1 MKAITQQ
8 KIKTFL
14 PIFSGFYNSIW
25 QFEHENILY
34 NVNETRAEKGLNELE
49 NDENFEI
56 AYSEYEKDVS
66 ITLCEVLQE
75 RLSGFVENIT
85 FENVYNPKTYNFST
99 DAINCIIETKPE
111 NIKEFIY
118 KNKDAFC
125 EYLKENYTGCDG
137 FIPSYSNAFDV
148 WANNTLGFKS
158 FNCNGHYLGSIL
170 QFICN
175 ILDINNLYE
184 AVKSEI
190 YEGDYIL
197 NWDDCINKPICQE
210 CKAFIK
216 DADILKDIE
225 KYHTVTGKNPA
236 TILCAGCLENR

>member
-1 MKAITQQ
+1 MQNTIE

-14 PIFSGFYNSIW
+14 PVFNGFYESIW
-25 QFEHENILY
+25 QFDDDMVLY
-34 NVNETRAEKGLNELE
+34 NINEDRQEKGLSEIDFDNLE
-49 NDENFEI
+49 INN
-56 AYSEYEKDVS
+56 AEYEKDVS
-66 ITLCEVLQE
+66 IAFCEVLE
-75 RLSGFVENIT
+75 KELSDYVKSIT
-85 FENVYNPKTYNFST
+85 FENLYSPKQYNFST
-99 DAINCIIETKPE
+99 DSINCEIEPDADA
-111 NIKEFIY
+111 ISAFIY

-175 ILDINNLYE
+175 ILDINDLYE

-236 TILCAGCLENR
+236 TILCAGCIENR